1 MARSCWARR
10 PGPVEEVFD
19 LSFREAAERRAGL
32 VAVRTWSD
40 PLIDIGSLRPEEL
53 RHWDRTEDRAQ
64 RELELAPWIVIH
76 PEVSVEIMVVQDR
89 ATDFLL
95 ALSHR
100 AQLLVLGRSTRGA
113 LLGLIAGG
121 RPAARGE
128 LPGDRGA
135 RRRPAAHQLVA
146 RRRARTDPVPG

>member
-89 ATDFLL
+89 PPTSCSPSATVP
-95 ALSHR
+95 SCW
-100 AQLLVLGRSTRGA
+100 SW
-113 LLGLIAGG
+113 
-121 RPAARGE
+121 AAR
-128 LPGDRGA
+128 RGA
-135 RRRPAAHQLVA
+135 RCSA
-146 RRRARTDPVPG
+146 